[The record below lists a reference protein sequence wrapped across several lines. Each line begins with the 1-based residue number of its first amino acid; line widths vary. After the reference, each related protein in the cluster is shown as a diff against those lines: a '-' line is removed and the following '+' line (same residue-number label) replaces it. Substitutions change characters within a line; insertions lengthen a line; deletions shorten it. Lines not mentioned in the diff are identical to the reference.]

1 MNEQTQLL
9 RHNGPPGDTP
19 VDAGSQALAEAL
31 RSSFAIV
38 KFVMLVLVLAFLAS
52 GFFIVQPQEQAI
64 ILRLGKPVGVG
75 KKALLGPGL
84 HWSFPYPIDEVVRV
98 SVAGVQK
105 VRSSVGWYYTTPAD
119 ELAGTEP
126 PAGPTLNPLV
136 DSYTMTGDKD
146 IVHCRVDLTY
156 RISDPL
162 TYVFDF
168 VNASN
173 EVLNV
178 VDNALVEESSRFTID
193 DILYHSAIF
202 RDAIAQRIGELAD
215 AQRLGISVEQC
226 AIEPIP
232 PRQVKNAFEDVVKAE
247 VTYHTK
253 LEDAAN
259 YANQTTNR
267 ASADAVARI
276 TLAEADGT
284 RLVRDWAS
292 RAAQFNDILPK
303 YRMNPPLFVQQRLTE
318 TMGRSLTNL
327 ENKIM
332 IPENA
337 NGIPKEVRLL
347 LSRPLPKPQVE
358 VNNQQNNND

>member
-1 MNEQTQLL
+1 MNEQTPLL
-9 RHNGPPGDTP
+9 RHNRPPPETP

-64 ILRLGKPVGVG
+64 ILRLGKPVGAG

-105 VRSSVGWYYTTPAD
+105 VRSSVGWYYTTPQD

-136 DSYTMTGDKD
+136 DSYTMTGDRD

-156 RISDPL
+156 GISDPL
-162 TYVFDF
+162 RYVFDF
-168 VNASN
+168 VDASN
-173 EVLNV
+173 AVLNV

-193 DILYHSAIF
+193 AILYHSAVF
-202 RDAIAQRIGELAD
+202 RDAIAQRITQLAV
-215 AQRLGISVEQC
+215 QQKLGISVEQC
-226 AIEPIP
+226 SIEPIP
-232 PRQVKNAFEDVVKAE
+232 PRQVKDAFESVVKAL
-247 VTYHTK
+247 VTYRTK
-253 LEDAAN
+253 LEDAHN

-267 ASADAVARI
+267 ASADAFARI
-276 TLAEADGT
+276 SLAEADGA
-284 RLVRDWAS
+284 RLDRDWAS
-292 RAAQFNDILPK
+292 RAAQFNDNLPK
-303 YRMNPPLFVQQRLTE
+303 YRLDPRLFVEQRLTE
-318 TMGRSLTNL
+318 TMGHALTNV

-337 NGIPKEVRLL
+337 GGMPKEIRLL
-347 LSRPLPKPQVE
+347 LSRPLPKPKVH
-358 VNNQQNNND
+358 VNDQQNDNE